1 MCLNADP
8 LDGSADDPRTSN
20 VELSKVFGGN
30 VGGVI
35 PDPIPNSEVKP
46 SRADG
51 TARGTAWESRTPP
64 ELTTNPAGESL
75 RGFLYPSP
83 IWHVRCCTMPR
94 MPSSSESSSRHR
106 VLLGAAAAVVIIAGL
121 RHAEEFC
128 VPVLLGIM
136 VAAVSSPLTTW
147 MLRKGMPPL
156 AAASTV
162 LLLDITVLGSLGSL
176 FYLAASDLQE
186 RLPVYVARYRRLSV
200 LLDRF
205 MHRHGLEGVDATML
219 HLNELLG
226 DVAGQFAGM
235 ASLTVFVLLVAFL
248 ALCELSIMG
257 DKLRSLMPNAGEQF
271 ERVDRIVREVQL
283 YLGVKF
289 WTSLAAGAAA
299 FVLLKLFGVGPALLV
314 ALTLLVFRFV
324 PNVGS
329 AAATV
334 FAVAIALAERGTG
347 VAIGVGIG
355 FLVINTVVGNILEP
369 RMLGRTI
376 GMSPFVVLI
385 GMLFWAW
392 MWGPIGA
399 LLSVPILTV
408 FKFICENTTD
418 LSWISKLM
426 DANTEAPKLDPDEN
440 SNPMLRRPSVVIG
453 LGGTR
458 DTQPPPQPRTKRA
471 Q

>member
-1 MCLNADP
+1 MIA
-8 LDGSADDPRTSN
+8 
-20 VELSKVFGGN
+20 
-30 VGGVI
+30 
-35 PDPIPNSEVKP
+35 
-46 SRADG
+46 
-51 TARGTAWESRTPP
+51 
-64 ELTTNPAGESL
+64 
-75 RGFLYPSP
+75 
-83 IWHVRCCTMPR
+83 HM
-94 MPSSSESSSRHR
+94 SSESSRYR
-106 VLLGAAAAVVIIAGL
+106 VLLSAAAAVVIIAGL
-121 RHAEEFC
+121 RQAEDFC
-128 VPVLLGIM
+128 VPVLLGVM

-147 MLRKGMPPL
+147 MLRKGAPPL
-156 AAASTV
+156 AAAGAV

-186 RLPVYVARYRRLSV
+186 RLPVYIARYRRLAQ
-200 LLDRF
+200 LFDRF
-205 MHRHGLEGVDATML
+205 MHRHGLESVDATML

-226 DVAGQFAGM
+226 DAAGQFAGM

-257 DKLRSLMPNAGEQF
+257 DKLRSLTPNAGEQF

-314 ALTLLVFRFV
+314 SLTLLVFRFV

-334 FAVAIALAERGTG
+334 FAIAIALAERGTG
-347 VAIGVGIG
+347 VAIGVGLG
-355 FLVINTVVGNILEP
+355 FLVINTVIGNIMEP
-369 RMLGRTI
+369 RLLGRTI
-376 GMSPFVVLI
+376 GMSPFVVLL

-408 FKFICENTTD
+408 FKFICENTSD
-418 LSWISKLM
+418 LNWISKLM
-426 DANTEAPKLDPDEN
+426 DASTEAPVLDPGEN
-440 SNPMLRRPSVVIG
+440 TNPMLRRPSVVIG
-453 LGGTR
+453 LGGSR
-458 DTQPPPQPRTKRA
+458 DTSAPPRPRPKPSS
-471 Q
+471 